1 MIGND
6 SDKTTA
12 AASATGSFF
21 MASSSVGLHE
31 AECKLVGEHASIPR
45 RKVPRVGGVA
55 QKLAFSLQHEAR
67 LLEFGQD
74 DGFVDPMQRLA
85 DADARAGLRRVIDH
99 DEMPAGL

>member
-6 SDKTTA
+6 SDNATTA
-12 AASATGSFF
+12 ASASGSFF

-31 AECKLVGEHASIPR
+31 AECKLVGEHAAVSG

-55 QKLAFSLQHEAR
+55 KKLPFSLQHEAR

-74 DGFVDPMQRLA
+74 DRFVDPMQRLA
-85 DADARAGLRRVIDH
+85 DADARAGLRRAIDH
-99 DEMPAGL
+99 AEMPARL